1 MNLVKVL
8 SGSRLY
14 GTNTNS
20 SDWDV
25 LEVYLEPK
33 ECILGLEPYPK
44 NTQVTDGFYDL
55 RRFPLKNFLDLAVSG
70 HHLAIETL
78 FAEPIFY
85 SREWALLRDIRH
97 LFLSK
102 AAARKYL
109 GWYKKSGRVTC
120 LLHAAYMAFGEFQVE
135 IKKED
140 LESVSYPDLF
150 KGIDL
155 EQVIKDSK
163 LREKFEDHKILN
175 DILEKIYRKNYE
187 I

>member
-14 GTNTNS
+14 GTNTDS

-25 LEVYLEPK
+25 LEVFLEPK

-44 NTQVTDGFYDL
+44 NTQVNDGFYDL
-55 RRFPLKNFLDLAVSG
+55 RRFPLKSFLDLAVAG

-78 FAEPIFY
+78 FTEPIFY
-85 SREWALLRDIRH
+85 SREWSLLRDIRY

-102 AAARKYL
+102 AAAKKYL
-109 GWYKKSGRVTC
+109 SWYKNSGRVTC
-120 LLHAAYMAFGEFQVE
+120 LLHAAYMAFGEFQVK
-135 IKKED
+135 IKEED
-140 LESVSYPDLF
+140 LESILYPDLF
-150 KGIDL
+150 KGIDF

-163 LREKFEDHKILN
+163 LREKFEDRKILN
-175 DILEKIYRKNYE
+175 DILEKIYKKNYE